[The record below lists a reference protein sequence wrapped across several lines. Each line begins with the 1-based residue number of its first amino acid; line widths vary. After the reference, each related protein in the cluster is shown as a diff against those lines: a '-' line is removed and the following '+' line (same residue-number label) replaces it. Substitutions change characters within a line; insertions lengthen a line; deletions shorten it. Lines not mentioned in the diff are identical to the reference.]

1 MTIQLVVFDM
11 AGTTVKDND
20 NVHAA
25 LQKAFAMEGI
35 SVSRNEANDV
45 MGYPKPVAI
54 YELLKLRGHANPEEA
69 FIQQVFRN
77 FQNEMV
83 NYYQHA
89 PEVREIEG
97 VSQLFDVLRKNRIKV
112 AIDTGFDRRIADTI
126 LKRLGWQEKGLLDVS
141 ITSDEVARG
150 RPYPD
155 MIFRAMELTGVTDAK
170 QVAKVGDTAS
180 DLQQGTA
187 AGCRFVVGVTT
198 GAFTKEALVKEPH
211 THIISQL
218 SELLPLMNIASV
230 AAE

>member
-35 SVSRNEANDV
+35 SISRNEANDV

-54 YELLKLRGHANPEEA
+54 HELLKLRGHANPAEV
-69 FIQQVFRN
+69 FIQQIFRN
-77 FQNEMV
+77 FQQEMV

-97 VSQLFDVLRKNRIKV
+97 VSKLFDVLHKNRIKV

-126 LKRLGWQEKGLLDVS
+126 LKRLGWQEKGLIDVS

-155 MIFRAMELTGVTDAK
+155 MIFRAMELTGVADAK

-211 THIISQL
+211 THIISHL